1 MRAVVTGGA
10 GFIGSHLIEALVQ
23 RGDEVVCV
31 ERPGASRRW
40 LDGLDVCYR
49 DSGLEDVAQL
59 AAALAGANVVFHLA
73 GLTEARSPRD
83 FYAVNTEGTARLFHA
98 AAAHNGGAPR
108 VVLMSSLAA
117 LGPCRNGDRL
127 SPDTVPYP
135 ISHYGHSKLLAE
147 AVAHAFADRVPATI
161 IRPPSVYGPRERGVL
176 KLFRLVRRGIALSVG
191 SWDREVSL
199 IHVGDVVHAL
209 LAAADC
215 DRAVNR
221 TYCIA
226 HPERVTWRG
235 FARAVGQALGRE
247 PLLVC
252 VPPAVAW
259 VIAVAAE
266 GGARLRG
273 AAAILNRERVRELV
287 QERWVCDPSR
297 ARAELGFCPQYPVAR
312 GVAETAAWY
321 REARWI

>member
-1 MRAVVTGGA
+1 
-10 GFIGSHLIEALVQ
+10 
-23 RGDEVVCV
+23 
-31 ERPGASRRW
+31 
-40 LDGLDVCYR
+40 
-49 DSGLEDVAQL
+49 
-59 AAALAGANVVFHLA
+59 
-73 GLTEARSPRD
+73 
-83 FYAVNTEGTARLFHA
+83 
-98 AAAHNGGAPR
+98 
-108 VVLMSSLAA
+108 
-117 LGPCRNGDRL
+117 
-127 SPDTVPYP
+127 
-135 ISHYGHSKLLAE
+135 
-147 AVAHAFADRVPATI
+147 
-161 IRPPSVYGPRERGVL
+161 
-176 KLFRLVRRGIALSVG
+176 
-191 SWDREVSL
+191 VSL

>member
-1 MRAVVTGGA
+1 
-10 GFIGSHLIEALVQ
+10 
-23 RGDEVVCV
+23 
-31 ERPGASRRW
+31 
-40 LDGLDVCYR
+40 
-49 DSGLEDVAQL
+49 
-59 AAALAGANVVFHLA
+59 
-73 GLTEARSPRD
+73 
-83 FYAVNTEGTARLFHA
+83 
-98 AAAHNGGAPR
+98 
-108 VVLMSSLAA
+108 
-117 LGPCRNGDRL
+117 
-127 SPDTVPYP
+127 
-135 ISHYGHSKLLAE
+135 
-147 AVAHAFADRVPATI
+147 
-161 IRPPSVYGPRERGVL
+161 
-176 KLFRLVRRGIALSVG
+176 
-191 SWDREVSL
+191 
-199 IHVGDVVHAL
+199 DVVHAL

-273 AAAILNRERVRELV
+273 AAAILNRERVREL
-287 QERWVCDPSR
+287 
-297 ARAELGFCPQYPVAR
+297 GFCPQYPVAR